1 MQLPKHYIKA
11 KYKETGVRQYNGN
24 PFIEALPP
32 ILSVKQAGS
41 NLKGKLDYKPA
52 DRLEDAKARMHMVV
66 SLLDD
71 YFQPLSQHVLLEERI
86 SMMIRRGYVGRN
98 LNDGSLNRK
107 L

>member
-1 MQLPKHYIKA
+1 MQLPKHYVKA
-11 KYKETGVRQYNGN
+11 VYQETGIRQYDSN

-41 NLKGKLDYKPA
+41 SLKGEIIYKPS
-52 DRLEDAKARMHMVV
+52 DRLADAKARMHMVV

-86 SMMIRRGYVGRN
+86 GMMIRRGYVGRN
-98 LNDGSLNRK
+98 LCDG
-107 L
+107 